1 MSKPYCVISAP
12 IDCYSG
18 YSSRSRDFVK
28 AIYELKKDEWDIQ
41 VLSQRWGNTPWG
53 YLNDHYDWTWMKALM
68 IPNNQM
74 QKQPDYWF
82 MITIPSEFQ
91 PIGKLANIG
100 VTAGIETTVCDPSW
114 IEGVNRMDMTLVSSN
129 HAKKVFETSAF
140 EQRDQSGKAIG
151 QIRLQKPVQVLFEGV
166 NVEQYVALEQDQ
178 IHPTKLVKS
187 LDETVKEDFNF
198 LLVGHWLQGEIGEDR
213 KNIGAT
219 IKTFLNTFKNKKKK
233 PGLILKASSV
243 GSCIMDRYA
252 MLEKINSIRRSIDS
266 KDLPNIYLLHGEVEE
281 EDMNNLY
288 NHKKVKAM
296 LFLTKGEGFGRPLLE
311 FCMVKKPI
319 IVSAW
324 SGHMDFIHD
333 EYSILVGGELT
344 KVHASAAV
352 QNMILP
358 ESMWFSYNEK
368 DASDKIKNVFEN
380 YSKFAA
386 NAKRQTH
393 FAKTNFSFEKMKE
406 EIGTVVDKFPKQ
418 IPMKLPQLKKIQMPS
433 N

>member
-1 MSKPYCVISAP
+1 MSKPYCVVSAP
-12 IDCYSG
+12 VDCYSG

-28 AIYELKKDEWDIQ
+28 ALYELKKDEWDIQ
-41 VLSQRWGNTPWG
+41 ILSQRWGNTPWG
-53 YLNDHYDWTWMKALM
+53 YLNDHYDWTWMKAL
-68 IPNNQM
+68 IVPNNQM

-82 MITIPSEFQ
+82 MITVPNEFQ

-100 VTAGIETTVCDPSW
+100 VTAGIETTVCDASW
-114 IEGVNRMDMTLVSSN
+114 IEGVNRMDLTLVSSN

-140 EQRDQSGKAIG
+140 EQRDQQNKVIS
-151 QIRLQKPVQVLFEGV
+151 QVRLQKPVQVLFEGV
-166 NVEQYVALEQDQ
+166 NLNQYVALEQDH
-178 IHPTKLVKS
+178 IHTTKLVKS

-219 IKTFLNTFKNKKKK
+219 IRTFLNTFKNKKKK

-243 GSCIMDRYA
+243 GSCIMDRYT

-266 KDLPNIYLLHGEVEE
+266 KDLPNIYLLHGEMDE

-333 EYSILVGGELT
+333 EYSVLVGGELT
-344 KVHASAAV
+344 KVHPSAVV

-358 ESMWFSYNEK
+358 DSMWFSYNEK
-368 DASDKIKNVFEN
+368 DASDKIRNVFEN
-380 YSKFAA
+380 YSKYID
-386 NAKRQTH
+386 NAKRQAH
-393 FAKTNFSFEKMKE
+393 FAKTNFSFDKMKE
-406 EIGTVVDKFPKQ
+406 ELGTVVDKFPRQ
-418 IPMKLPQLKKIQMPS
+418 IPMKLPQLKKIQMP
-433 N
+433 